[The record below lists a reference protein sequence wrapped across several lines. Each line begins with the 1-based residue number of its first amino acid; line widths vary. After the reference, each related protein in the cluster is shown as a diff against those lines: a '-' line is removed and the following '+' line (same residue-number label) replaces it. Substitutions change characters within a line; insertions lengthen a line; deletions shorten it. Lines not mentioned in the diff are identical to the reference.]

1 MPARVPAGL
10 EGWLNLPPLS
20 PDFFVPR
27 CSLSSPLVPLSPN
40 FFVPGGSQSSP
51 LPPLSP
57 NFFVPKGSPALLC
70 LLCPRTSLSPN
81 FFVPDLL
88 CPRTFLS
95 PKAPRAF
102 QCLFCPRTSLFP
114 NIFVPELICPR
125 TSLSPKALY
134 PRSTLT
140 VKPVFRP
147 VCCNSTPD
155 LPRLLNQY
163 LRDLPQVYPDC
174 QTCFSACVP

>member
-70 LLCPRTSLSPN
+70 LLCPRT
-81 FFVPDLL
+81 
-88 CPRTFLS
+88 FLS
-95 PKAPRAF
+95 PKALRAF
-102 QCLFCPRTSLFP
+102 QCLFCPRTSLSP
-114 NIFVPELICPR
+114 NIFVPELLCPR

-163 LRDLPQVYPDC
+163 SSGLPRLSNLLFSLCAITLPRIYPA
-174 QTCFSACVP
+174 F